1 MLIQKY
7 FNLKATILLLLVA
20 FTLILPNSALAAVS
34 DCKDPV
40 LTGSQK
46 NSCQVCQTADP
57 GKCLQGNVII
67 QDLNTIVKVL
77 SGLVG
82 VVVIA
87 MIITGGIQYALA
99 SGESAEAVS
108 KAKQRIINS
117 LLALFAFMFIFA
129 FLHWTIP
136 GGAFN

>member
-7 FNLKATILLLLVA
+7 LNLKTAILLLLLA
-20 FTLILPNSALAAVS
+20 FTLILPNAVLAAS
-34 DCKDPV
+34 DPCADLA
-40 LTGSQK
+40 LTGSQR
-46 NSCQVCQTADP
+46 NSCQVCQTPDP
-57 GKCLQGNVII
+57 TKCLQNNVII
-67 QDLNTIVKVL
+67 QDLNTIVKFL

-82 VVVIA
+82 VVVVA

-108 KAKQRIINS
+108 KAKQRITNS
-117 LLALFAFMFIFA
+117 LLALFAFLFIFA
-129 FLHWTIP
+129 FLQWIIP